1 MKLSLVVAMDENRVI
16 GLNGGLPWHLSSDLK
31 YFRDITMGKPII
43 MGRKTHQSIGRPLPG
58 RRNIVVSR
66 NLNFEATGCDV
77 VKSIEAALT
86 LVEDAPEVMMIGGA
100 SLYGDILPFVDQ
112 LYLTE
117 VHAEVEGDTLFPE
130 LDLTEWKEIS
140 RSAFSADE
148 KNDQD
153 YSFVVYKK
161 RKKRF
166 ERVVGLNVT
175 DEESYQQYRDLM
187 TPILNSIGGKFKY
200 DMRVSELLKS
210 ESENAINRV
219 FVISFPDEKTHDNF
233 FDLAEY
239 KAIKEKYF
247 KPAVESVT
255 LISKHN
261 TKHKRR

>member
-1 MKLSLVVAMDENRVI
+1 MKLSLVVAMDKNRVI
-16 GLNGGLPWHLSSDLK
+16 GVDGGLPWHLSSDLK

-43 MGRKTHQSIGRPLPG
+43 MGRKTHESIGRPLPG

-66 NLNFEATGCDV
+66 NPDFEATGCDV
-77 VKSIEAALT
+77 VESIEAALT
-86 LVEDAPEVMMIGGA
+86 LVEDVPEAMMIGGA
-100 SLYGDILPFVDQ
+100 SLYVDTLAFADQ

-140 RSAFSADE
+140 RSAFSADG
-148 KNDQD
+148 KNDHD

-175 DEESYQQYRDLM
+175 DEQSYQQYRDAM
-187 TPILNSIGGKFKY
+187 MPILISMGGKFTY
-200 DMRVSELLKS
+200 DFRVGEVLKS
-210 ESENAINRV
+210 ESENTINRL
-219 FVISFPDEKTHDNF
+219 FIISFPDEKTHDKF

-247 KPAVESVT
+247 KPAVESVS
-255 LISKHN
+255 LISKH
-261 TKHKRR
+261 KAKK